1 MAGLSDILIHEYFQ
15 VDFEVVWQVIKNDI
29 PLANEWINYI
39 IEEEKLSN

>member
-1 MAGLSDILIHEYFQ
+1 MAGLRDILSQ